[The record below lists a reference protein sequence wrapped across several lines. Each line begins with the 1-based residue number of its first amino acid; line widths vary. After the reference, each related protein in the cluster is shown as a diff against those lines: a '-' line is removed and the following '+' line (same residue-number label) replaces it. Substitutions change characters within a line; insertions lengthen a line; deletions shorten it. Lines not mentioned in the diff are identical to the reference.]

1 MSEKKPARKKLA
13 LAGVL
18 IPLLVGA
25 AIGFFVPFL
34 LMPMVGDNDLLYFLY
49 LGVIIAGLLLGGCAQ
64 IVIHEAG
71 HLIFGLRS
79 GYQFLSFNVFG
90 LIWKRGADGKLRMK
104 RMKIAGAGGQCLMAP
119 PDWNDGNFP
128 FTLYNLGGV
137 LANMLAS
144 AVFALLGWLIPVD
157 ALRIFLLSAA
167 FVGVAFAVT
176 NGVPFSTSAI
186 QNDGKNLLCIRRS
199 LHARRAFWVQMALA
213 AETTRGTRLR
223 SMPEEWF
230 APFPEEEMDNPI
242 VCAIAVQNASRLM
255 DKLDFPSALAA
266 IRPLLARERG
276 VVGLYRMVMTC
287 DGAVCEMV
295 TGQPGQLVADMDKPE
310 FKPMLQ
316 AMKTNPSILRT
327 RYALALLRDR
337 DADKAAAILAEF
349 EKAAA
354 IYPYPQDVE
363 SEREILLAI
372 QNALLTGGKV

>member
-137 LANMLAS
+137 LANLLAS

-230 APFPEEEMDNPI
+230 APFPEKEMDNPI

-354 IYPYPQDVE
+354 IYPYPQEVE

-372 QNALLTGGKV
+372 QNALLTGGNA

>member
-1 MSEKKPARKKLA
+1 MPEKKPARKKRA

-18 IPLLVGA
+18 IPLLIGA
-25 AIGFFVPFL
+25 VIGFFTPSL
-34 LMPMVGDNDLLYFLY
+34 LMPMVGDNDALYFIY
-49 LGVIIAGLLLGGCAQ
+49 LTVMIAGLLLGGCAQ

-71 HLIFGLRS
+71 HLIFGLHS

-90 LIWKRGADGKLRMK
+90 LIWTRGADGKLHMK

-119 PDWNDGNFP
+119 PDWNDGDFP

-137 LANMLAS
+137 LANLLAS
-144 AVFALLGWLIPVD
+144 AVFALVGWLIPVD
-157 ALRIFLLSAA
+157 ALRIFLLSTA
-167 FVGVAFAVT
+167 FVGVAFAVM
-176 NGVPFSTSAI
+176 NGVPFTTPAI
-186 QNDGKNLLCIRRS
+186 QNDGKNLVCIRRS
-199 LHARRAFWVQMALA
+199 LHARRAFWVQMVLA
-213 AETTRGTRLR
+213 AETTCGTRLR

-242 VCAIAVQNASRLM
+242 VCAIAVQNTSRLM
-255 DKLDFPSALAA
+255 DMLDFPAALAA
-266 IRPLLARERG
+266 IRPLLARGRG

-287 DGAVCEMV
+287 DGAVCELI
-295 TGQPGQLVADMDKPE
+295 TGRPGQLVADMDKPE
-310 FKPMLQ
+310 YKPMLQ

-337 DADKAAAILAEF
+337 DADKAAALLAEF

-354 IYPYPQDVE
+354 LHPYPQDVE

-372 QNALLTGGKV
+372 QNALLTGGNA

>member
-128 FTLYNLGGV
+128 FTFYNLGGV
-137 LANMLAS
+137 LANLLAS

-176 NGVPFSTSAI
+176 NGVPFTTSAI

-354 IYPYPQDVE
+354 IYPYPQEVE

-372 QNALLTGGKV
+372 QNALLTGGNA

>member
-1 MSEKKPARKKLA
+1 MSEKKPARKKRA

-49 LGVIIAGLLLGGCAQ
+49 LGVTIAGLLLGGCAQ

-90 LIWKRGADGKLRMK
+90 LIWKRGADGKLHMK

-119 PDWNDGNFP
+119 PDWNDGDFP

-137 LANMLAS
+137 LANLLAS

-157 ALRIFLLSAA
+157 AVRIFLLSAA

-176 NGVPFSTSAI
+176 NGVPFTTSAI

-255 DKLDFPSALAA
+255 DKLDFPAALAA
-266 IRPLLARERG
+266 IRPLLARGRG

-287 DGAVCEMV
+287 DGAVCELI

-310 FKPMLQ
+310 LKPMLQ

-372 QNALLTGGKV
+372 QNALLTGGNA

>member
-119 PDWNDGNFP
+119 PDWNGGNFP

-137 LANMLAS
+137 LANLLAS

-176 NGVPFSTSAI
+176 NGVPFTTSAI

-230 APFPEEEMDNPI
+230 APFPEKEMDNPI

-372 QNALLTGGKV
+372 QNALLTGGNA